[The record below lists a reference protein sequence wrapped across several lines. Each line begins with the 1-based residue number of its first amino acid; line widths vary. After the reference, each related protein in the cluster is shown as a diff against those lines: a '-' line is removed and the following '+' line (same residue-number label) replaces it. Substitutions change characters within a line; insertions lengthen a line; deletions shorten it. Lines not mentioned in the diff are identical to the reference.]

1 MVAQQWRVNVLIAE
15 LLFLELWKV
24 KRWENINSRSKAL
37 FIAKIAQDKK
47 AHDIV
52 ILDMRKISNIT
63 DFFIIC
69 SGKSTRQ
76 VKAIA
81 DYLLQ
86 KLKEFGHKVWHI
98 EGYQYAFWVLLDC
111 SDVIVHLFHTSTREF
126 YDLER
131 LWGDAPQ
138 ISL

>member
-1 MVAQQWRVNVLIAE
+1 MVAQQWRVNVLIVE
-15 LLFLELWKV
+15 LLFLGLWKV
-24 KRWENINSRSKAL
+24 KRWENINSRSKVL

-47 AHDIV
+47 AQDIV

-69 SGKSTRQ
+69 SGRSTRQ

-86 KLKEFGHKVWHI
+86 KLKELGHKVWHI

-111 SDVIVHLFHTSTREF
+111 GDIIVHLFHTSTREF